1 MQQRWWSVGPVHK
14 DASSKCWAQCLE
26 RINRHISLSLLFFFF
41 FLHKKEFV
49 SKQLWVLCVIASVQ
63 PAALCCGMCRGR
75 SLVVP
80 LCLSPL
86 CSRAACSGRAC
97 LSPLVQSLQCVATQC
112 LGTRWQFPCTCHLL
126 ASPGASE
133 GVLSQCDGGGA
144 VKAECHPC
152 GTRFPW
158 QWPHDGTPW
167 HFFVKMEK
175 VSSGDSRVT
184 WLPGS
189 PSWSDEHRTG
199 STASAS

>member
-1 MQQRWWSVGPVHK
+1 M
-14 DASSKCWAQCLE
+14 E
-26 RINRHISLSLLFFFF
+26 RINRHISLSLLFFFSF
-41 FLHKKEFV
+41 YIKRNLSQNSCGFYASSLLF
-49 SKQLWVLCVIASVQ
+49 SPQLSAVGCVAVAPLWYRFACPHCAVGLLVQ
-63 PAALCCGMCRGR
+63 AEHA
-75 SLVVP
+75 
-80 LCLSPL
+80 
-86 CSRAACSGRAC
+86 
-97 LSPLVQSLQCVATQC
+97 SPLVQSLQCVATQC